1 MEKAISALCDMLIKR
16 LVIAEEDREVDEYCF
31 NVLAIT
37 LIFYSGAFLIMCY
50 YHCFFLPL
58 VYTAIY
64 LLLRRYMGGWH
75 ANTTLACMISSLLL
89 FTAVVNLILYP
100 DITIQEKVIFS
111 GFSVLFNTVV
121 LLYFGIQDHPNRRL
135 TQKGKVIAKRNALI
149 LLAIIFF
156 LMVIFVFVG
165 WFDIMFSMALACFA
179 ATTLLLLAKFREKGK
194 DVYETQ

>member
-1 MEKAISALCDMLIKR
+1 MEKAISALCDTLIKR
-16 LVIAEEDREVDEYCF
+16 VIISKEDRDVYEYCF
-31 NVLAIT
+31 TVLAIT

-50 YHCFFLPL
+50 YRCFFLPL

-64 LLLRRYMGGWH
+64 LLLRSYMGGWH
-75 ANTTLACMISSLLL
+75 ASNTWACMISSLLL

-100 DITIQEKVIFS
+100 DITIQEKVVFS
-111 GFSVLFNTVV
+111 GFSVIFNTVV

-135 TQKGKVIAKRNALI
+135 TQKDKIIAKRNALI

-156 LMVIFVFVG
+156 LMVIFVFAG

-179 ATTLLLLAKFREKGK
+179 ATTLLLLAKFRAKGNEM
-194 DVYETQ
+194 YETQ